1 MTYKIEESYLIDESP
16 EISIGE
22 SENWTGKLLNAF
34 PAFKHKN
41 YQLYFF
47 GQLISLTGTW
57 LQIVGQGWLVFELTK
72 SAYMVGLITAIGM
85 LPILFFALFAGV
97 IIDRYPK
104 KKLIII
110 VQVLAMCCALALGI
124 LTVLGT
130 ISVLQI
136 AILAF
141 LLGTTDALDK
151 PARQAFVVEM
161 VGKKDLSSAIALNAG
176 IFNSA
181 RVIGPAIAGI
191 LIALYG
197 TGWTFILNAL
207 SYVFVILAMSQ
218 ITVQEVS
225 HESNLS
231 PIEAVKEG
239 LSYSFSHSVIRT
251 LLIFTAI
258 SAIFGWSYATLM
270 PVVIADIFHQG
281 ASSLGYFY
289 GATGLG
295 ALVST
300 VLVSTLSKKVDPLRF
315 VIIGNTL
322 FAISIIFF
330 TITFYLPLALF
341 FLFLAGLGLIMQ
353 FSTIN
358 SMIQHVVSDHIR
370 GRVMS
375 IYVLMFM
382 GVLPIG
388 SYLMG
393 FLAEHFGPAFAIQSG
408 SCIVLF
414 SGIFIFLQ
422 KKVLRQEYAQHSM
435 T

>member
-1 MTYKIEESYLIDESP
+1 MEYNKEDSYIIDESS
-16 EISIGE
+16 ELSIGE
-22 SENWTGKLLNAF
+22 YEGWTGKLFNAF
-34 PAFKHKN
+34 PAFQHRN
-41 YQLYFF
+41 YRFYFF

-72 SAYMVGLITAIGM
+72 SAYMVGLITAIGL

-104 KKLIII
+104 KKLLII
-110 VQVLAMCCALALGI
+110 VQILAMCCALTLGV

-130 ISVLQI
+130 ITVLQI

-161 VGKKDLSSAIALNAG
+161 VGKKDMSSAIALNAG

-197 TGWTFILNAL
+197 TGWTFILNAV
-207 SYVFVILAMSQ
+207 SYIFVIIAMSQ
-218 ITVQEVS
+218 IKITETTHAV
-225 HESNLS
+225 HLS
-231 PIEAVKEG
+231 PIDAVKEG
-239 LSYSFSHSVIRT
+239 LSYSFSHSVIKT
-251 LLIFTAI
+251 LLIFTAV

-270 PVVIADIFHQG
+270 PVVISDIFHQG

-295 ALVST
+295 ALLAT
-300 VLVSTLSKKVDPLRF
+300 ILVSTLSQKVDPLRF

-322 FAISIIFF
+322 FALSIILF
-330 TITFYLPLALF
+330 TLTIYIPLALF
-341 FLFLAGLGLIMQ
+341 LLSLAGLGLIMQ
-353 FSTIN
+353 FATIN
-358 SMIQHVVSDHIR
+358 SMIQHVVRDHIR

-382 GVLPIG
+382 GMLPIG

-393 FLAEHFGPAFAIQSG
+393 VLAEYYGPARAIQVGAFVVFLA
-408 SCIVLF
+408 
-414 SGIFIFLQ
+414 GIYFFFQ
-422 KKVLRQEYAQHSM
+422 RKVLRKEYAQQASV
-435 T
+435 